1 MVNFNPTTPDIESLL
16 QQLTLEE
23 KIRLLAGADNWHTH
37 AIERLGIPSLKV
49 SDGPNGVRGFWGS
62 LATFSACTPVGTALA
77 ATWNTALVEQIGQLL
92 GDETRAKGADVL
104 LAPAVNLHRTP
115 LAGRNFE
122 CYSEDPYLSG
132 EMAAAYIRGV
142 QSRGVGC
149 CIKHFVC
156 NDQEY
161 QRLSISAE
169 VEERPLRELYLEPFR
184 KALQAARPLALMTA
198 YNRIRGVYASQHDY
212 LLKTILKGEWNF
224 DGLVISDWGGTYSQ
238 AVPAGGLDLEM
249 PGPARWM
256 KADFVRQALAEGSL
270 TLAELDDKV
279 RRLLG
284 ALQRTGRFNHPQH
297 PTEGML
303 DTPEQ
308 RQLLRRAASEAIVLL
323 KNEGALPLKGIRRLA
338 VIGANARWIEIMGG
352 GSSTVIPYYA
362 VSPLQGIRRRAGTQ
376 IEVEY
381 AIGAFSHRYPPYLEV
396 ETMQTA
402 AGQPGWLL
410 EVFDGADRRGEP
422 LHRRSIRRTNL
433 YFGDLPEE
441 DFSSQGIAARLSG
454 LFVPQE
460 SGKYTFWLEAT
471 GETDFILNGQPLIQ
485 VRSAP
490 TQSVTRQAAVDL
502 TAGHAYPV
510 EITYRAASRQPAG
523 WLRLGCLP
531 PHPADLIAEAVELAA
546 RSDAVVIVAGLTP
559 DWESEGFD
567 RLDMRLPGEQDEL
580 IRRVAEVNPRTVVV
594 LNCGSPVEM
603 PWLNQVNAVV
613 QLWYAGQEQGNAL
626 ADILFGDVSP
636 SGKLPTTF
644 PRRLQD
650 NPAFINFPGENG
662 KVLYGEGLFIGYRF
676 YDITE
681 SEVLFPFG
689 HGLSYTR
696 FEYSNLQIT
705 PQEFQ
710 DGEEVEVAFCITNRG
725 EMSGMETAQIYVRDV
740 HCRLTRPLKEL
751 KGFVKVDLQPGESR
765 VVRVR
770 LNREA
775 FWFYD
780 PAKPGWDTESG
791 LFEILVGTSSRD
803 IRLSGTVRLLSSAAQ
818 TTRGWGM
825 HSRLGE
831 ALADEQAAA
840 VLRRYFGSQVDS
852 PQVQSLLELTLEEIS
867 LRFPQLAPPALM
879 AAVAEE
885 LKNLPH

>member
-1 MVNFNPTTPDIESLL
+1 MNFNSTIPDIESLL

-23 KIRLLAGADNWHTH
+23 KIRLLAGADNWQTH

-49 SDGPNGVRGFWGS
+49 SDGPNGARGAWGS
-62 LATFSACTPVGTALA
+62 LAAFSACTPVGTALA
-77 ATWNTALVEQIGQLL
+77 ATWNPALVEQIGALL

-104 LAPAVNLHRTP
+104 LAPTVNLHRTP

-122 CYSEDPYLSG
+122 CFSEDPYLSG
-132 EMAAAYIRGV
+132 EMATAYIRGV

-184 KALQAARPLALMTA
+184 KALRAAKPVALMTA

-212 LLKTILKGEWNF
+212 LIKTILKGEWDY
-224 DGLVISDWGGTYSQ
+224 DGLVLSDWGGTYSE

-256 KADFVRQALAEGSL
+256 KADLVRKALAEGRL
-270 TLAELDDKV
+270 TPAALDDKV
-279 RRLLG
+279 RRLLR
-284 ALQRTGRFNHPQH
+284 ALLRTGRFEQPQH
-297 PTEGML
+297 PEEGGL
-303 DTPEQ
+303 DTPQQ
-308 RQLLRRAASEAIVLL
+308 RSLLRRAASEAIVLL
-323 KNEGALPLKGIRRLA
+323 TNEGALPLKGVRRLA
-338 VIGANARWIEIMGG
+338 VLGANARWGEIMGG

-362 VSPLQGIRRRAGTQ
+362 VSPLKGIRQRAGEQTV
-376 IEVEY
+376 VEY
-381 AIGAFSHRYPPYLEV
+381 AIGAFSHRYPPYPEPSS
-396 ETMQTA
+396 MQTA

-410 EVFDGADRRGEP
+410 EIFDGPNLRGEP
-422 LHRRSIRRTNL
+422 LYRRPIRRTNL
-433 YFGDLPEE
+433 YFGELPEQ
-441 DFSSQGIAARLSG
+441 DFSQQGISARLSG
-454 LFVPQE
+454 IFLAQE
-460 SGKYTFWLEAT
+460 SGSHTLWLEAT
-471 GETDFILNGQPLIQ
+471 GETDLTLDGQPLIQ
-485 VRSAP
+485 IRSTPA
-490 TQSVTRQAAVDL
+490 QSVTRQVEVEL
-502 TAGHAYPV
+502 TAGQAYPV

-531 PHPADLIAEAVELAA
+531 PHPADLFPEAVELAA

-567 RLDMRLPGEQDEL
+567 RLNMRLPGEQDEL

-644 PRRLQD
+644 PRRLAE
-650 NPAFINFPGENG
+650 NPAFINYPGENG
-662 KVLYGEGLFIGYRF
+662 KVHYGEGLFIGYRY
-676 YDITE
+676 YDFTE

-696 FEYSNLQIT
+696 FEYSDLQIT
-705 PQEFQ
+705 PPEFQ
-710 DGEEVEVAFCITNRG
+710 DGEEVEVAFRITNCG
-725 EMSGMETAQIYVRDV
+725 EKAGMETAQIYVRDV
-740 HCRLTRPLKEL
+740 HCRLTRPPKEL

-765 VVRVR
+765 TVRVR

-780 PAKPGWDTESG
+780 PAKPGWDSESG
-791 LFEILVGTSSRD
+791 WFEILVGASSRD
-803 IRLSGTVRLLSSAAQ
+803 IRLSGTVRLLPSASQ
-818 TTRGWGM
+818 TSGGLGV

-831 ALADEQAAA
+831 VLADEQAAA
-840 VLRRYFGSQVDS
+840 VLRRFFGGQVDS

-867 LRFPQLAPPALM
+867 LRFPQLAPPALL

-885 LKNLPH
+885 LKNLP